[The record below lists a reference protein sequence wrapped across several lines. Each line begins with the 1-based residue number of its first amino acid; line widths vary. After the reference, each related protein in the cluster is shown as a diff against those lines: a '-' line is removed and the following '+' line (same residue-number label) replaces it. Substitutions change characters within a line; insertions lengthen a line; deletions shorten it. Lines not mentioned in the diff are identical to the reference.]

1 MLKHIH
7 RCMALCLQ
15 ISTTNY
21 TLHVIYHFSTD
32 NEVDGLSFLNLE
44 EKDIFLMLSGKVG
57 VARKLITLMKRLQDQ
72 RSGAVVEKVIFY

>member
-1 MLKHIH
+1 
-7 RCMALCLQ
+7 MALCLQ

-21 TLHVIYHFSTD
+21 TLHVIYHFLTD

-57 VARKLITLMKRLQDQ
+57 VARKLITLIKRLQDQ
-72 RSGAVVEKVIFY
+72 RSGALVEKVIFY